1 MDEQAK
7 KRKDAEEAQ
16 WKAFQKSYR
25 GARKAEGLPEI
36 EDEVFRSDVESPNYP
51 DIVKT
56 FMENQPAEYVR
67 AIQGVQQGEVSYEDA
82 VGELVTD
89 YLRRNSPK
97 VAESINRR
105 FGGADDEEASKA
117 WNQAKAKIMSKDPR
131 YSWAAEDPQALVD
144 AARAYGK
151 SLDDIGHTHD
161 PVADLK
167 SLGIDVPPEFVE
179 APDSD
184 SEY

>member
-1 MDEQAK
+1 MEEQAK
-7 KRKDAEEAQ
+7 KRKDEEKAL
-16 WKAFQKSYR
+16 WEAFQKNYR
-25 GARKAEGLPEI
+25 AARKAEGLPEI

-131 YSWAAEDPQALVD
+131 YSWAAEDPQTLIN
-144 AARAYGK
+144 AARAHGRA
-151 SLDDIGHTHD
+151 LDEAGHSQD

-167 SLGIDVPPEFVE
+167 ALGIEVPAEFVE